1 MERTW
6 GSVRGVCAFLLLVAM
21 EGCSQTVWPT
31 TASLSSGGLASEFHP
46 VLKLRP
52 PRGEYDRQCEC
63 ADQVVTRLAR
73 RDRLDTYLLTQE
85 VQLEP
90 SYRIRV
96 FFVFRE
102 DMRGVMPRLK
112 RFWKFPRWIGG
123 GRYASTYGHGQPGFE
138 IHLDPEDPTRTVGLN
153 AHKSSDVDEHEPAG
167 GFKSIAL
174 HVVNV
179 VQHKFGQRE
188 KPPCDLLADL
198 PAPQEAT
205 PTILA
210 NEAK

>member
-73 RDRLDTYLLTQE
+73 RDRLDAYLLIQE
-85 VQLEP
+85 VHLEP

-138 IHLDPEDPTRTVGLN
+138 IHLDPEDPTRTVGPN
-153 AHKSSDVDEHEPAG
+153 AHQYSYVAAHEPAG

-210 NEAK
+210 NAAK